1 MRKAI
6 AVLMVSMA
14 AATFAAFADDAQQ
27 PIITQAGSANAKTK
41 LVFWNGLTGSDG
53 VTLDGIVN
61 KFCAAN
67 PDISVRVEKMVWA
80 TYFDKLLTSLVSGDG
95 APDLFLLHEFEI
107 PQFASQGVL
116 YETSEF
122 FKPQGEL
129 DKKDYEPEYL
139 KAIVYDGKTYGVPL
153 DRHGWGIVINKELFK
168 KAGLDPAKA
177 PKNAQE
183 YIALAT
189 KLTLDKNGKHP
200 NESGFDDKNVVQWG
214 TLVSW
219 TKPNFLSLLWQNG
232 GDWTDGKG
240 HATFNS
246 PEARKTLQFWCDLIW
261 KYKVS
266 PKPAGFDGWQSFANG
281 KLAILPEGCWMYNF
295 LVDNKIPFGVWEY
308 PQLGDKKAAVWT
320 SGHVMYMPVNE
331 KGANLAATKKLINY
345 IAQNTKTWATAGMP
359 AANMKVR
366 ASLTFEE
373 VPVAVTYGKSFARQ
387 GRFDNANVAITEII
401 DKGYSPELDSAL
413 NGLISIDQA
422 LKNAQDNVQA
432 ILDRTK

>member
-1 MRKAI
+1 MMKRAL
-6 AVLMVSMA
+6 AVLLVGLTA
-14 AATFAAFADDAQQ
+14 ASLTAFADDAQ
-27 PIITQAGSANAKTK
+27 PIVTQAGSANAKVK

-53 VTLDGIVN
+53 VTLDGIVQS
-61 KFCAAN
+61 FCKAN

-80 TYFDKLLTSLVSGDG
+80 TYFDKLLTSLVSGNG

-122 FKPQGEL
+122 FKPKGEL

-139 KAIVYDGKTYGVPL
+139 KAIVYNGKTYGVPL
-153 DRHGWGIVINKELFK
+153 DRHGWGVVVNKELFK
-168 KAGLDPAKA
+168 KAGLDPAKT
-177 PKNAQE
+177 PKNAKE
-183 YIALAT
+183 FIDLAT
-189 KLTLDKNGKHP
+189 KLTIDKNGKHP
-200 NESGFDDKNVVQWG
+200 NEAGFDDKNIVQYG
-214 TLVSW
+214 TSNDW

-240 HATFNS
+240 KATFNT
-246 PEARKTLQFWCDLIW
+246 PEAKKTLQFWYDLIW
-261 KYKVS
+261 KYHVA
-266 PKPAGFDGWQSFANG
+266 PKPAGYDAWQSFANG

-295 LVDNKIPFGVWEY
+295 LVDNKIPFGIWEY
-308 PQLGDKKAAVWT
+308 PQLGDKKAVVWT

-331 KGANLAATKKLINY
+331 SGANLAATKKLINY
-345 IAQNTKTWATAGMP
+345 IAQNTSTWAKAGMP

-366 ASLTFEE
+366 NSLKFDE

-413 NGLISIDQA
+413 NGLKSVDQA
-422 LKNAQDNVQA
+422 LKDANDAVQA
-432 ILDRTK
+432 ILDRNK